1 MSIEEFEERVK
12 EIYFGKGASVDKIVA
27 EGEVTEEFLN
37 YFD

>member
-1 MSIEEFEERVK
+1 MSIDEFEERVI

-27 EGEVTEEFLN
+27 EGEAAEEFLN